1 MSDLWWASWVLAAF
15 GITTIFFAGKN
26 KWWAWTIGIFTETLW
41 VWYSIVTDQYGF
53 IVASFA
59 YIAVYFKNT
68 IRWKREQIVIEEE
81 KTDNYEEFL
90 ETRIEKLESKACDR
104 RHEIDVLRACISNLV
119 INHGLDEPKVNGV
132 PVSKWTAS

>member
-1 MSDLWWASWVLAAF
+1 MDNLWWASWVLAAF
-15 GITTIFFAGKN
+15 GITTIFFAGRN

-68 IRWKREQIVIEEE
+68 IRWKKQS
-81 KTDNYEEFL
+81 T
-90 ETRIEKLESKACDR
+90 
-104 RHEIDVLRACISNLV
+104 
-119 INHGLDEPKVNGV
+119 
-132 PVSKWTAS
+132 